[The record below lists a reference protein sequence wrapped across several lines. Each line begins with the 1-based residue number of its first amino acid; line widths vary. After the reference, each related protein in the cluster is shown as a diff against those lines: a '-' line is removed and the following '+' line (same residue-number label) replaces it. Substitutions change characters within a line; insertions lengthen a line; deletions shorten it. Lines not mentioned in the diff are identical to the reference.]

1 MIIILRRRRRREE
14 GQGGDFWI
22 RAEEGDNDERMRLRN
37 KGRDEKDQ
45 MGNWNKLDGDMK
57 RPIRGVSGAA
67 DTLRDMNPSNVGC
80 LRAPDTWWMRHGLC
94 RPLLKNK
101 NLTMTQKIPTILL
114 AYDLSRQKKSVPL
127 TKNHCVTH

>member
-80 LRAPDTWWMRHGLC
+80 LRAPDT
-94 RPLLKNK
+94 
-101 NLTMTQKIPTILL
+101 
-114 AYDLSRQKKSVPL
+114 
-127 TKNHCVTH
+127 